1 MNTVFAI
8 LSIFAV
14 QRKEFFILQNKFLK
28 QKKPN
33 IAHFYVFCAFLVFE
47 KAMKRIVIFASGDG
61 TNAENIIRY
70 FRDNKMIE
78 VVSVYSENASA
89 GVHHRAKRLGIPS
102 VTFPKESFAD
112 GTPILKKLTEDAAD
126 FIVLAGFLKKIPD
139 VILHAYPEK
148 ILNIHPALLPK
159 HGGKGMYGMRV
170 HQAVVAAGDTES
182 GITIH
187 YINDRYDEGQAVFQ
201 ARCSVAPTD
210 TPEDVAAKVH
220 ALEYAHYPVI
230 IERVLGGENLHESI

>member
-14 QRKEFFILQNKFLK
+14 QRKEFFILQNKFLR
-28 QKKPN
+28 QKNSN
-33 IAHFYVFCAFLVFE
+33 IAHFYVFCAFLVFG
-47 KAMKRIVIFASGDG
+47 KAMKRMVIFASGDG

-70 FRDNKMIE
+70 FHDNEMVE

-89 GVHHRAKRLGIPS
+89 RVHHRAKRLGIPS
-102 VTFPKESFAD
+102 ITFPKESLSG
-112 GTPILKKLTEDAAD
+112 GTSVLKKLAEDGAD

-139 VILHAYPEK
+139 AILRAYPKK

-187 YINDRYDEGQAVFQ
+187 FINDRYDEGQVVFQ
-201 ARCSVAPTD
+201 ARCPVAPTD
-210 TPEDVAAKVH
+210 TPEDVATKVH
-220 ALEYAHYPVI
+220 ALEYAHYPAVL
-230 IERVLGGENLHESI
+230 ERVLLGENLHESF